1 MNNEQD
7 NNTNKTIHDNV
18 LKAIEAG
25 QVKMKP
31 KWHFIVRTALL
42 LVGTILLTLS
52 ILYVASFIIFIMRQ
66 NGFLFVSGYGWHGL
80 DVLINSIPWM
90 LVGMTIIFIVLL
102 QILIKKYSFGYGKPL
117 MYSVLAVI
125 AIVIIG
131 GLLLEKTSIH
141 KGLFNEAE
149 NDRLPFFGGM
159 YREFGE
165 EHSDSIT
172 IGKIRE
178 LLFNGYRIEN
188 HTSDNIIVIV
198 TSETKLPP
206 NSSLQIGDVIFVL
219 GNQKGDVV
227 EAEGIRV
234 FDGVM
239 PPQRRMMMHI
249 QPN

>member
-7 NNTNKTIHDNV
+7 NNINKTIHDNV

-31 KWHFIVRTALL
+31 KWHFVVRTALL

-66 NGFLFVSGYGWHGL
+66 NGLLFVSSYGWHGL
-80 DVLINSIPWM
+80 NVLINSIPWL
-90 LVGMTIIFIVLL
+90 LVGMTIVFIVLL

-125 AIVIIG
+125 VIVIVG
-131 GLLLEKTSIH
+131 GMLLEKTSIH
-141 KGLFNEAE
+141 QGLFNEAE
-149 NDRLPFFGGM
+149 NDRLPLFGGM
-159 YREFGE
+159 YRQFGE
-165 EHSDSIT
+165 EHSESIT
-172 IGKIRE
+172 IGKIHE
-178 LLFNGYRIEN
+178 LLNNGYRIEN
-188 HTSDNIIVIV
+188 HTNDDIVIIV
-198 TSETKLPP
+198 TPQTKLPP

-219 GNQKGDVV
+219 GRQNGNTV

-234 FDGVM
+234 FDGIM
-239 PPQRRMMMHI
+239 PPQRRMMMHV